1 MVKAKFR
8 SLLLELPNQWIKVTI
23 IATTMP
29 PITIPMHLVAA
40 NAVSNPLY
48 IVNTANAVYEEEQ
61 RLKLNI
67 TFTVV
72 P

>member
-1 MVKAKFR
+1 M
-8 SLLLELPNQWIKVTI
+8 TI
-23 IATTMP
+23 LIYL
-29 PITIPMHLVAA
+29 IAA

-48 IVNTANAVYEEEQ
+48 TVNAVNAIYKEEQ
-61 RLKLNI
+61 WLELNI

>member
-1 MVKAKFR
+1 MKA
-8 SLLLELPNQWIKVTI
+8 TT

-29 PITIPMHLVAA
+29 LMTIPMHLVAI

-48 IVNTANAVYEEEQ
+48 TVNAVNAIYEEEQ
-61 RLKLNI
+61 QLELNI
-67 TFTVV
+67 AFTVT

>member
-1 MVKAKFR
+1 M
-8 SLLLELPNQWIKVTI
+8 TI
-23 IATTMP
+23 L
-29 PITIPMHLVAA
+29 MHLAVI

-48 IVNTANAVYEEEQ
+48 TVNAANAVYKEEQ
-61 RLKLNI
+61 RPELNI